1 MEMTRRNFFISAAAA
16 FFSALLSGLPDG
28 WSADRH
34 FDISDWRPGSPLD
47 ADGPE
52 PKPEI
57 TAAVDAL
64 VPSDPD
70 VPDDFKGSDF
80 KADYVVASALG
91 TTGQAAVV
99 FFLNQY
105 ARRTSGRKLITCTSD
120 EKLEASKAWVRDRE
134 TLQPLL
140 KDILSG
146 LVSLAVIGT
155 YENNSEQEQRKVFAA
170 MGWYDPNDPSGTFR
184 IPNEGYPDSFQF
196 PARLKKGI
204 KE

>member
-1 MEMTRRNFFISAAAA
+1 MEMTKRNFLISTATA
-16 FFSALLSGLPDG
+16 FFSTLVSGLPDAR
-28 WSADRH
+28 SMDRP
-34 FDISDWRPGSPLD
+34 FDISDWQPGNSLD

-57 TAAVDAL
+57 TAAVDVL
-64 VPSDPD
+64 VPPDPD

-80 KADYVVASALG
+80 KADYVVAAALG
-91 TTGQAAVV
+91 TAGQAAVV

-105 ARRTSGRKLITCTSD
+105 ARRSSGRRFINCTSD
-120 EKLEASKAWVRDRE
+120 ERLEAIKAWVRDRE

-146 LVSLAVIGT
+146 LVSLSVIGT
-155 YENNSEQEQRKVFAA
+155 YENNSEQEQQKVFAA

-196 PARLKKGI
+196 PVRLKKGI